1 MRLKQY
7 YDVSY
12 TEATYIVDKH
22 MFYFNFYKENSAL
35 VHYDET
41 SPHMHIVGLPVKN
54 DCTRGMKKQVAKSKT
69 FTKESLTRIQD
80 EMKNR
85 CIKSYNKFYGTVTE
99 LKKKQKGR
107 NEDVNVKDMARY
119 KDFKKQKEQ
128 KLAELENTNKKTEAL
143 NINANEISN
152 ILENLKPTTFN
163 KNNRII
169 SNDDIE
175 KIIDYTNEVKEVTK
189 SIKKVSNINNLVD
202 NIEKNYNNVIEENG
216 SLKTK
221 LKNAESKITE
231 LEEDLSWKDKLID
244 KLQAEKQ
251 KFENLYYKFSGFWH
265 SIIKRFQGMIGYYE
279 DKNYKNVAKDLYE
292 HDVIDMKKYE
302 IMFDRD
308 KPIEITDELQSTIKN
323 RNDKVK

>member
-1 MRLKQY
+1 MQELYLQEFEQARIEYNAKQTRNDRRIDNY
-7 YDVSY
+7 F
-12 TEATYIVDKH
+12 KH
-22 MFYFNFYKENSAL
+22 ISDSDLWDL
-35 VHYDET
+35 VCEFVVEFGD
-41 SPHMHIVGLPVKN
+41 
-54 DCTRGMKKQVAKSKT
+54 
-69 FTKESLTRIQD
+69 
-80 EMKNR
+80 
-85 CIKSYNKFYGTVTE
+85 
-99 LKKKQKGR
+99 
-107 NEDVNVKDMARY
+107 
-119 KDFKKQKEQ
+119 KDFWQDKDDEYRKKMSDVY
-128 KLAELENTNKKTEAL
+128 
-143 NINANEISN
+143 NE
-152 ILENLKPTTFN
+152 P
-163 KNNRII
+163 
-169 SNDDIE
+169 
-175 KIIDYTNEVKEVTK
+175 
-189 SIKKVSNINNLVD
+189 IKDLMDVVPAF
-202 NIEKNYNNVIEENG
+202 IEKNYNNVIEENG

-292 HDVIDMKKYE
+292 HDVIDMKEYE